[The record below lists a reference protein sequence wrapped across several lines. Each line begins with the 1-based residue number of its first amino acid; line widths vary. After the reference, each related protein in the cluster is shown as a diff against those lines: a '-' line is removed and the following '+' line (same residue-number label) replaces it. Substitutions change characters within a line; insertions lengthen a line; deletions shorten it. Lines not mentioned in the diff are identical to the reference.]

1 MNPLPEGISLGGWRL
16 GFDTPLAPP
25 FLGGRVC
32 FLPSRKRGR
41 FYEVKS
47 GVCCFLEPELEIY
60 TPLAPLFRG
69 EGFVAGVWFLTPPF
83 SFLLLGVRFSPLERG
98 EDFTK

>member
-1 MNPLPEGISLGGWRL
+1 
-16 GFDTPLAPP
+16 
-25 FLGGRVC
+25 VC

-69 EGFVAGVWFLTPPF
+69 EGFVAGVWVFDTPL
-83 SFLLLGVRFSPLERG
+83 FLLVIGGAFLPSRKRGRFTE
-98 EDFTK
+98 